1 MTYYRDA
8 DYELSERRIEKWVE
22 EMESQFKIP
31 EHTAWSLARYVVL
44 ALPPGA
50 FLTAVLQNDLHCAV
64 VRGDDLNRAA
74 LAEISACVYNLLP
87 GNCHGDAKAVAR
99 WAGEEV
105 GDV

>member
-22 EMESQFKIP
+22 EMESQFDIP
-31 EHTAWSLARYVVL
+31 DYLAWSLARYVVL
-44 ALPPGA
+44 ALPPGG
-50 FLTAVLQNDLHCAV
+50 FLTAVLQNDLHGAV
-64 VRGDDLNRAA
+64 NRADEDSLAA
-74 LAEISACVYNLLP
+74 LARVSACVYNLLP
-87 GNCHGDAKAVAR
+87 GNCHGDAKAIAR